1 MFQEGLG
8 GKTWASIMR
17 LISIFKRHPRIRRVS
32 NIKFPLADKYRLSVI
47 YLKLSPPSAAL
58 CRVCRQSCWRCG
70 ISFAHVTSGT
80 AQLLWGV
87 GGKEEGGRR
96 QTGRCKGGCQERKK
110 LLQRPFGESVAAAG
124 VVGGGKIALSP
135 AWAKTR
141 ERSKKCRGQRE
152 SRQTLVLFSTQMT
165 RLVISAASVFDMSS
179 QQMLFAWKQSQT
191 CLFQLT
197 TVQQF
202 NNVLEKMLLTLCFE
216 PKSSTESPPTW
227 WGVDADR
234 IFIFWVNIPF

>member
-8 GKTWASIMR
+8 GKTWASIMC

-124 VVGGGKIALSP
+124 VVGGGRLHYLQLEQKQGRGVKSAEV
-135 AWAKTR
+135 K
-141 ERSKKCRGQRE
+141 ERADKCW
-152 SRQTLVLFSTQMT
+152 F
-165 RLVISAASVFDMSS
+165 
-179 QQMLFAWKQSQT
+179 
-191 CLFQLT
+191 
-197 TVQQF
+197 
-202 NNVLEKMLLTLCFE
+202 CF
-216 PKSSTESPPTW
+216 PHRW
-227 WGVDADR
+227 HG
-234 IFIFWVNIPF
+234 